1 MSKKTFAIIT
11 DIHSNTESLKTAL
24 SIIENR
30 DGVDQIMCLGDC
42 FPLGP
47 NPEDT
52 LELLNSIKNSE
63 PGSII
68 TNLQIENNINTFFRL
83 SNNTII
89 DRLREKFPELS
100 INPSQKEVFLL
111 LRQLRNKW

>member
-1 MSKKTFAIIT
+1 M
-11 DIHSNTESLKTAL
+11 
-24 SIIENR
+24 
-30 DGVDQIMCLGDC
+30 
-42 FPLGP
+42 
-47 NPEDT
+47 
-52 LELLNSIKNSE
+52 
-63 PGSII
+63 
-68 TNLQIENNINTFFRL
+68 ENNINTFFRL